1 MKQNRETVAPL
12 PGIMTTLAAGF
23 DLAARHFWLAFIPV
37 LLDVFLW
44 LGPRLSLR
52 FLIERLMT
60 FWPQGVGLAAA
71 REQFLALAGQTNL
84 FSALSV
90 PFVGIPALM
99 AGLAPQKTPL
109 ATRSLEMNNLAQ
121 VLLLFVAFTLLGL
134 LLTAVYFDLVAWTVR
149 RQRHEGQWM
158 NDAFWRGAFWRHVSR
173 TWFRLLGLAAIFC
186 LGLLLLYIIL
196 LPVVLLLSLLGGG
209 LGGVLFFLQLV
220 VAWLLIYLS
229 FTPQG
234 MTLHDRPVM
243 PALIESVRLVQ
254 RNLGSTLLL
263 LLSILLIG
271 RGVAWVLLTADD
283 GSWLTLGS
291 IFGHAFIST
300 ALLAA
305 TFIFYRDRHTRLYGP
320 ARQEVTS
327 QA

>member
-1 MKQNRETVAPL
+1 
-12 PGIMTTLAAGF
+12 
-23 DLAARHFWLAFIPV
+23 
-37 LLDVFLW
+37 
-44 LGPRLSLR
+44 
-52 FLIERLMT
+52 MT
-60 FWPQGVGLAAA
+60 FWPQEVGLAAA

-109 ATRSLEMNNLAQ
+109 ATRSLEMHTLPLM
-121 VLLLFVAFTLLGL
+121 LLLFVAFTLLGL
-134 LLTAVYFDLVAWTVR
+134 LLTAVYFDLVAWAVR
-149 RQRHEGQWM
+149 RQRYEGELM
-158 NDAFWRGAFWRHVSR
+158 NGAYWRHISR
-173 TWFRLLGLAAIFC
+173 TWIRLVGLAAIFC

-254 RNLGSTLLL
+254 RNLWPTLLL

-305 TFIFYRDRHTRLYGP
+305 TFIFYRDRHTRLYGH
-320 ARQEVTS
+320 AIRNT
-327 QA
+327 